1 MLNDMSVIINKPENK
16 TTLIDEEDN
25 MGEEDMGGTTSSG
38 TMASTSTQ
46 IASPPHL
53 STGDTSTAQ
62 DAAKS
67 SVLSTSFFG
76 VLQRLYNLFSSS
88 VQRWAVLRKHVKQLT
103 LKPLS
108 ATRWEARIDSV
119 KVVRYQLPEILE
131 ALSALQTFGMEK
143 GDSETMSSAKSLH
156 DELKTWSFLLCTII
170 WYNVLYQVN
179 HVSKLLQ
186 SPNVSMGT
194 LRAETEGVREYLEDF
209 RENGLASCQTDAK
222 DIAENLDMEMNLPE
236 KRQRKKKRQF
246 QYEGTEETQSTPDE
260 TFRRDFF
267 LPLVDTALRSLGDR
281 FSRLKGVY
289 DLYDFLFSKDNM
301 KQTIKNGKL
310 HERCKKLEQ
319 TLHDIDADDLAL
331 EINSSLHTFPDHVA
345 TCPFD
350 MLNYIYSE
358 KLLDLYSNLS
368 IALRLL
374 LTLPVS
380 VASGERS
387 FSALKLIK
395 TYMRS
400 TMGQERLTGLALMS
414 IEREVCR
421 SLDMEDIVVAFAEA
435 KEQPPLKKTALEDLL
450 GDCFT
455 EPPTAQ
461 TNSGVEAEILIL

>member
-1 MLNDMSVIINKPENK
+1 
-16 TTLIDEEDN
+16 
-25 MGEEDMGGTTSSG
+25 
-38 TMASTSTQ
+38 
-46 IASPPHL
+46 
-53 STGDTSTAQ
+53 
-62 DAAKS
+62 
-67 SVLSTSFFG
+67 
-76 VLQRLYNLFSSS
+76 
-88 VQRWAVLRKHVKQLT
+88 
-103 LKPLS
+103 
-108 ATRWEARIDSV
+108 
-119 KVVRYQLPEILE
+119 
-131 ALSALQTFGMEK
+131 
-143 GDSETMSSAKSLH
+143 
-156 DELKTWSFLLCTII
+156 
-170 WYNVLYQVN
+170 VN

-222 DIAENLDMEMNLPE
+222 DIVENLDMEMNLPE

-267 LPLVDTALRSLGDR
+267 LPL
-281 FSRLKGVY
+281 
-289 DLYDFLFSKDNM
+289 DNM

-380 VASGERS
+380 VASGGRR
-387 FSALKLIK
+387 ALAGTAVESCADGTQCCCEDAVILPQAVKYLA
-395 TYMRS
+395 
-400 TMGQERLTGLALMS
+400 GLCLS
-414 IEREVCR
+414 EGE
-421 SLDMEDIVVAFAEA
+421 
-435 KEQPPLKKTALEDLL
+435 
-450 GDCFT
+450 
-455 EPPTAQ
+455 
-461 TNSGVEAEILIL
+461 